1 MFCNAKIRFSI
12 IPAHK
17 YCCWTLPPSE
27 VLSFATL
34 VERRKEMEKSVYGKF
49 DFSIGKHH
57 NSEFTNIHF
66 SKHKF
71 FHSRFSCLSSS
82 AFAWLSA
89 FRGSLTSMKRALQMK
104 GNERSFDECWKHI
117 RADFPFE
124 TAQKRE
130 LRVQSSLYWRSALIG
145 RVVKAG

>member
-1 MFCNAKIRFSI
+1 MLLNAS
-12 IPAHK
+12 
-17 YCCWTLPPSE
+17 TLGG
-27 VLSFATL
+27 SFL
-34 VERRKEMEKSVYGKF
+34 FDSRRAPKGDEKSVYGKF

-117 RADFPFE
+117 RADFPFV

-145 RVVKAG
+145 RVVKAGKNPTKIRHE